1 MRNNGL
7 ARASSIDYRRLT
19 MNKCTSS
26 PSRNDE
32 ILARQLAALAH
43 PVRLTILRALACS
56 EKSCCKDVV
65 DRLPLAQST
74 VSQHLKVLAEAG
86 LVTLDRCRPHSH
98 YRLDRNALAGLGL
111 RLSGFTDECLSQADM
126 ISPADLKETP
136 FV

>member
-1 MRNNGL
+1 MTKCAPAP
-7 ARASSIDYRRLT
+7 ARD
-19 MNKCTSS
+19 
-26 PSRNDE
+26 DQ

-56 EKSCCKDVV
+56 ERSCCKDVV

-86 LVTLDRCRPHSH
+86 LVKVDRRRPHSH
-98 YRLDRNALAGLGL
+98 YRLDREALAGLCM
-111 RLSGFTDECLSQADM
+111 RLSDFSGECLSPADT
-126 ISPADLKETP
+126 ISVPDLKETP